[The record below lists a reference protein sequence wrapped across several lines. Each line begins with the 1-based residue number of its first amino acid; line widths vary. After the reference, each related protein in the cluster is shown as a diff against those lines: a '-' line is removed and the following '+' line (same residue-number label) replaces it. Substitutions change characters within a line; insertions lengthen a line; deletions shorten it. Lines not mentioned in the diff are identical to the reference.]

1 MKDFYNKIT
10 AKFES
15 ESVLDEFI
23 KEGICKCKLFIPIND
38 KREA

>member
-23 KEGICKCKLFIPIND
+23 KDKLSNI
-38 KREA
+38 